1 MKTQLKIGALLVS
14 LFCIVPFGLSAE
26 NMPVRGP
33 MSFEMYDV
41 DKDGFISEKEF
52 YDVRAKRMEQK
63 ANMGMPMRN
72 AGNAPDFNAFDKDKD
87 GKISELELLKGQNE
101 RMQENR
107 ANKGFKGNMQ
117 Q

>member
-1 MKTQLKIGALLVS
+1 MKTGIKMSALLVS
-14 LFCIVPFGLSAE
+14 LLSLSTLTVSAE
-26 NMPVRGP
+26 NLPVRGP

-41 DKDGFISEKEF
+41 NKDGSISKDEF
-52 YDVRAKRMEQK
+52 YDMREKRMEQK

-87 GKISELELLKGQNE
+87 GKLTEMEFLKGQNAH
-101 RMQENR
+101 MKENR